1 MVIDD
6 LDIVGVALAPHEA
19 DSPLI
24 VDPDL
29 CPHRNPNAKQWE
41 PRFVR
46 LPLFHFRYAQAP
58 RG

>member
-6 LDIVGVALAPHEA
+6 LDIVGVAL
-19 DSPLI
+19 
-24 VDPDL
+24 
-29 CPHRNPNAKQWE
+29 CPYRNPQHKKME